1 MEHIE
6 RPKGSKASCGV
17 WRGDSGLLSRP
28 CRKRRASSR
37 DDGVIF
43 CFFSSWGATCGV
55 SLELRW
61 GTHGSS
67 RVSREVQSQ
76 FELRGEPGIALE
88 SRQGNRASRQFEG
101 ESQGLSQVVAGN
113 HGFPELV
120 TLTPRS
126 LSWCLWEVRNTVEL
140 GGASWDSTG
149 VGAMEEGLI
158 LS

>member
-1 MEHIE
+1 MRE
-6 RPKGSKASCGV
+6 RGISLEMLQ
-17 WRGDSGLLSRP
+17 RE
-28 CRKRRASSR
+28 RASFR
-37 DDGVIF
+37 DNGGILW
-43 CFFSSWGATCGV
+43 FFSSWGEMCGV

-88 SRQGNRASRQFEG
+88 SCQGNRASRQFEG

>member
-1 MEHIE
+1 MGFSRQEY
-6 RPKGSKASCGV
+6 
-17 WRGDSGLLSRP
+17 WSGLPFPSPADLPDPGIKLGS
-28 CRKRRASSR
+28 AALQG

-76 FELRGEPGIALE
+76 FELRGEPGIVLE

-101 ESQGLSQVVAGN
+101 ESQGLSQVVAGK
-113 HGFPELV
+113 HGFPQLV
-120 TLTPRS
+120 TLTSRS